1 MQLHLTS
8 IDTSSI
14 SFFVHIEIERN
25 MENNHSNAL
34 IGRYGP
40 SGIRATID
48 LCIKIHFFLIFWK
61 LMIMLQMMLVPIT
74 KHEIF
79 RFM

>member
-14 SFFVHIEIERN
+14 SFFIHIQIERN

-34 IGRYGP
+34 IGGYGP

-48 LCIKIHFFLIFWK
+48 LCIKIYFILNLLEAQDH
-61 LMIMLQMMLVPIT
+61 VAGDACT
-74 KHEIF
+74 DN
-79 RFM
+79 

>member
-14 SFFVHIEIERN
+14 SFFIHIEIERN
-25 MENNHSNAL
+25 MKNNHSNAL
-34 IGRYGP
+34 IGGYGL

-48 LCIKIHFFLIFWK
+48 LCIKIHFIFN
-61 LMIMLQMMLVPIT
+61 LLEAHNHVAVYACT
-74 KHEIF
+74 DN
-79 RFM
+79 